1 MGPSLFAA
9 VCATGPASPVVLLSP
24 FSIAGALSL
33 AAAGASA
40 EAEAELLKLL
50 GVRNF
55 EAFGAFALSVL
66 PQQPGD
72 GVTLRVANSVWSKQ
86 SIKSTYI
93 ERIKRAGALAAP
105 LDVSYAPVNEWVKVQ
120 TEGHITDL
128 LEGAPDPLVKAVLV
142 NRERRLL
149 QRELGE
155 PVSRGGHGGRELFD
169 ASAGPTAQFMHQR
182 AKIELARAVGSMGGA
197 TVARLDYGTR
207 EGVKS
212 YCALFVL
219 PAELGPASMDE
230 AVRGLRST
238 NLAELLSGMRTT
250 DTKLSLPKFKAEW
263 GASSLKPLLRTLGV
277 SASFDGSGQFLGMSD
292 DPELHIDDVIHK
304 ALLEVNE
311 EGTVAAAATA
321 VVMKSRSMPRPP
333 LELSFNRPFLM
344 LLLHASTATPLFLGR
359 FNQPE
364 FTP

>member
-1 MGPSLFAA
+1 MFAA
-9 VCATGPASPVVLLSP
+9 LCATDPAAPVVLLSP

-50 GVRNF
+50 GVPNF
-55 EAFGAFALSVL
+55 DAFGAFALSVL
-66 PQQPGD
+66 PRPGD
-72 GVTLRVANSVWSKQ
+72 GVALHVANSVWSKR
-86 SIKSTYI
+86 SIKPAYI
-93 ERIKRAGALAAP
+93 ERLKRAGALAAP
-105 LDVSYAPVNEWVKVQ
+105 LGASYAPVNEWVKVQ
-120 TEGHITDL
+120 TEGHITNL

-142 NRERRLL
+142 NAVFFKGSWASQFRVEATAA
-149 QRELGE
+149 
-155 PVSRGGHGGRELFD
+155 GHFD
-169 ASAGPTAQFMHQR
+169 APTGPTAAQFMHQR
-182 AKIELARAVGSMGGA
+182 AKIELARTVSSLGGA
-197 TVARLDYGTR
+197 TVARLDYGTGDG
-207 EGVKS
+207 EKS

-219 PAELGPASMDE
+219 PAEPGPASMDE

-238 NLAELLSGMRTT
+238 DLAELLSGMHTT

-263 GASSLKPLLRTLGV
+263 GASSLKPPLRALGV

-292 DPELHIDDVIHK
+292 DQELHIDDVIHK
-304 ALLEVNE
+304 ARLEVNE

-321 VVMKSRSMPRPP
+321 VVMRSRSIPRPP
-333 LELSFNRPFLM
+333 LELLFNRPFLM
-344 LLLHASTATPLFLGR
+344 LLLHASTATPLFMGR

>member
-9 VCATGPASPVVLLSP
+9 VCATDPASPVVLLSP

-142 NRERRLL
+142 NAVFFKGSWASQFRVEATAA
-149 QRELGE
+149 G
-155 PVSRGGHGGRELFD
+155 LFD
-169 ASAGPTAQFMHQR
+169 ASAGPTTAQFMHQR